1 MRKCPG
7 CAWPVAEGLTT
18 CPRCRRPLGEVTGSA
33 PAQGGR
39 GGGRPS
45 LREEEVR
52 KVRQA
57 AIPVLGSIAGVALS
71 RVAGP
76 FFWMT
81 LLLAAVAYLLISKAA
96 GVRPENLALS
106 GALNLGYGLV
116 LGFFAVY
123 LGDLFSLTDGVIMLA
138 GAAGLLARRRWAW
151 HLLLWYHVISI
162 PLNVLTMLEGIQ
174 VGALV
179 GHVAL
184 RATIVGL
191 LLSATVR
198 GAVQALPALDRLF
211 KRA

>member
-7 CAWPVAEGLTT
+7 CAWPVAEGLMA
-18 CPRCRRPLGEVTGSA
+18 CPRCRRPLGEVTASG
-33 PAQGGR
+33 PEQGGR
-39 GGGRPS
+39 GQGRPS
-45 LREEEVR
+45 LGKGDAG

-57 AIPVLGSIAGVALS
+57 ALGAVGTIAGVALS
-71 RVAGP
+71 RIAGP

-81 LLLAAVAYLLISKAA
+81 LLLGTVAYLLIAKAA

-106 GALNLGYGLV
+106 GALNIGYGLV
-116 LGFFAVY
+116 LGFFALY
-123 LGDLFSLTDGVIMLA
+123 MGELFSLTDGIIMLV
-138 GAAGLLARRRWAW
+138 GAARLLARRRWAW

-162 PLNVLTMLEGIQ
+162 PLNVLTMLGGIQ

-184 RATIVGL
+184 RVTIVGL
-191 LLSATVR
+191 LLSPTVR
-198 GAVQALPALDRLF
+198 EAVQAFPALDRLF